1 MAKTWTTRRR
11 GDERDFLRSLRKGM
25 TVYVINEPSHIVPGV
40 YRPRTYSSH
49 TVTGKHPILGGWQIG
64 NNNSAAGFLRFWGT
78 VYEQPPRGFNHISV
92 DADDVRYEGYGL
104 HPDEAFDRPL
114 DGQEIKE
121 MDERAYEAT
130 ERRNLDRKAGR
141 RGWF

>member
-25 TVYVINEPSHIVPGV
+25 TVYVINEPAHIVPGV

-49 TVTGKHPILGGWQIG
+49 TVTGKNWITGGWEIG

-78 VYEQPPRGFNHISV
+78 VYDQPPAGFDHISY
-92 DADDVRYEGYGL
+92 DEGDVRYDGYGL
-104 HPDEAFDRPL
+104 HPEKAFDRKL
-114 DGQEIKE
+114 DAAEL
-121 MDERAYEAT
+121 DYLDVEARYAS
-130 ERRNLDRKAGR
+130 ERRALDKKAGR
-141 RGWF
+141 RGHH